1 MLKARVNGK
10 LVVAEPD
17 SPEEG
22 FCPDCGGK
30 VRRRHRT
37 RMDGD
42 VTYFYRHVR
51 GEGKHCPRRYRPTVI
66 WHVRVP
72 AGISPAAGSS
82 YAESPSAALA
92 TPEPAH

>member
-1 MLKARVNGK
+1 MLKARVNGDI
-10 LVVAEPD
+10 VVAEPD

-42 VTYFYRHVR
+42 ITYFYRHIR

-66 WHVRVP
+66 WHAPVSGTRSRV
-72 AGISPAAGSS
+72 AGSS
-82 YAESPSAALA
+82 GVESLAGALA